1 HTGVSRRE
9 HSRRRGET
17 RSTPR
22 RRAPP
27 RSPRS
32 ARPRTGDRRRRR
44 RRAPARRRRRRAG
57 RRAGCAGGAGSRPA
71 PTPEAE
77 PHVVAAGRP
86 ARPAV
91 LRAGHPLGDVGLLV
105 EHRGAHTAQSAAGV
119 RCYRALTRQHRPRM
133 RVTRY
138 GRPMSLLERAIE
150 AHGGAERW
158 AATEALDVALHARGP
173 AFTLKGRRGRQ
184 VRATLQTDRPLVT
197 FRDFPASGRTGVFD
211 AGRVRIDGDER
222 SAADARTA
230 AGRLRWDDLGELYF
244 DGYAL
249 WQYMTAPFGFTA

>member
-1 HTGVSRRE
+1 
-9 HSRRRGET
+9 
-17 RSTPR
+17 
-22 RRAPP
+22 
-27 RSPRS
+27 
-32 ARPRTGDRRRRR
+32 
-44 RRAPARRRRRRAG
+44 
-57 RRAGCAGGAGSRPA
+57 
-71 PTPEAE
+71 
-77 PHVVAAGRP
+77 
-86 ARPAV
+86 
-91 LRAGHPLGDVGLLV
+91 
-105 EHRGAHTAQSAAGV
+105 
-119 RCYRALTRQHRPRM
+119 
-133 RVTRY
+133 
-138 GRPMSLLERAIE
+138 MSLLERAIE

-158 AATEALDVALHARGP
+158 AATEALDIALYARGP

-249 WQYMTAPFGFTA
+249 WQYMTAPFGFTAPGFEVAELDDRRLLVRYPAGVPAHSREQVYHFDERARLVRLDYTAEVISRFARAVHLCTEHRDFDGLLFPARRRVHPRLPGDRPLRAVTLVAIDVASVSARPRAR